1 MKFINLILLAFI
13 FLLLGC
19 EKGDNNLIED
29 DVDHEEIELNNTVW
43 VIDQT
48 NEIPVRTT
56 STGRIPTLHFKD
68 NVMGVGT
75 NCNIA
80 FSDYEL
86 KGNTIKFGGLAT
98 TYIYCTDMEIEAY
111 FGTKIKSISSYIH
124 NNGKLYLFIGKK
136 QIGSFNRL
144 DE

>member
-1 MKFINLILLAFI
+1 MKSINLILLTI
-13 FLLLGC
+13 VFLPLGC
-19 EKGDNNLIED
+19 EKGGNNFIED
-29 DVDHEEIELNNTVW
+29 VVDHEEIELNNTEW

-56 STGRIPTLHFKD
+56 AKGLIPTLHFKD

-80 FSDYEL
+80 SSNYEL
-86 KGNTIKFGGLAT
+86 KGNTIKFRGLAT
-98 TYIYCTDMEIEAY
+98 TYKYCTDMEIEAY

-124 NNGKLYLFIGKK
+124 NNGKLYLFIGKER
-136 QIGSFNRL
+136 IGSFKRIE
-144 DE
+144 D